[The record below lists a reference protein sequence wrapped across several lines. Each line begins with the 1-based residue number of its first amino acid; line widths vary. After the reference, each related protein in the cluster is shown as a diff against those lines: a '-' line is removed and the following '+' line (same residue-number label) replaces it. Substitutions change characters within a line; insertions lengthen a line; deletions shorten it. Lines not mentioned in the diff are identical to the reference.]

1 MNIKRWVESLVDS
14 VDVDV
19 DKTINLTKNTRLR
32 IKIYTEKVEL
42 GNKYIITPNESYYE
56 NEHLSRKIKCNQN
69 NINVN
74 ILGTTSSD
82 I

>member
-42 GNKYIITPNESYYE
+42 GNKYVITPNEAYYE

-69 NINVN
+69 NMNVN